1 MLERPLRADF
11 ALICGYKIDKSGNV
25 WYKGT
30 TRNFSE
36 VMATAADTV
45 IAEAEHVVEIGD
57 IAPEDIVTFG
67 VLVDYVVTPEEAQ

>member
-1 MLERPLRADF
+1 
-11 ALICGYKIDKSGNV
+11 
-25 WYKGT
+25 
-30 TRNFSE
+30 
-36 VMATAADTV
+36 MATAADTV